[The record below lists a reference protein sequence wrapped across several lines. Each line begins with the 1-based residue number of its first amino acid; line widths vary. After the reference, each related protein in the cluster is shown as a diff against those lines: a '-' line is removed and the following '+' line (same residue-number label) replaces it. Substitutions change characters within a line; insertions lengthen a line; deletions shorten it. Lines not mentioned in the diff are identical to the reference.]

1 MSQKDVILTPDGLKK
16 LRDEIDYLSTTKREE
31 VAQRI
36 KEAREFGDI
45 TENSEYDDAK
55 NEQAMLEH
63 RISQLEEKLRR
74 ARVVK
79 TSEISTDR
87 VQLGVTVT
95 LKDLE
100 DEEVCSY
107 QLVGSAEADPIA
119 GRVSNESPL
128 GQSIMGRRTG
138 DVVMVPAPG
147 GQRRFEI
154 LDIGLA

>member
-1 MSQKDVILTPDGLKK
+1 MSQKDIMLTAEGLKK
-16 LRDEIDYLSTTKREE
+16 LQDEIDYLSTTKREE

-36 KEAREFGDI
+36 REAREFGDI
-45 TENSEYDDAK
+45 SENSEYDDAK

-63 RISQLEEKLRR
+63 RISQLQEKLHR

-79 TSEISTDR
+79 TSEIATDR
-87 VQLGVTVT
+87 VQLGTLVT

-107 QLVGSAEADPIA
+107 QMVGSAEADPIA
-119 GRVSNESPL
+119 GRLSNESPL
-128 GQSIMGRRTG
+128 GQSIMGRRPG

-147 GQRRFEI
+147 GPRRFEI
-154 LDIGLA
+154 LDIGVA

>member
-1 MSQKDVILTPDGLKK
+1 VSQKDVILTADGLKK
-16 LRDEIDYLSTTKREE
+16 LQDEIDYLSTTKREE